1 MYDYHLNIFRPYRH
15 DCRNEMSVTRALMIT
30 CAKSHHGNDFLEKIM
45 RKAGLNVSLADINP
59 LLGLEVPG
67 GSNWAEDSYV
77 NKVVLCISPDAA
89 VIQNGALS
97 SLYTSGHDALK
108 IFSHRVLNDTDQP
121 DLEKFKK
128 TLIEAYPDINNS
140 LIGKDETEVEAL
152 LKSAYW
158 DIWRL
163 LYAGARVDAV
173 IKTTDMLCLIESKI
187 WGGVYEIQ
195 VRNHAQ
201 EFFGTV
207 NVPIHAVSWQSIY
220 DTAKTYI
227 DPIIADFAEYL
238 SEFPQLVRWN
248 GFDTLDVTAF
258 AMNAGLLKAEPVL
271 QNRLASRY
279 WQSMEEL
286 CKHFNYIVLARRGD
300 DWDFTPRDLTLTG
313 NTGIGYWGGGMLS
326 VKWCVGYHAWEM
338 DAIMSKHD
346 LIQRGEIACGKLSE
360 DLAASGFI
368 QGLSVEMRAVQ
379 RFQYANAQDGT
390 WVDGS
395 SYSMADDGN
404 AAEALKTIWRKEL
417 AILNQFNARRGLEV
431 TSIEALDIKR
441 DIFRLRCSDFAD
453 LPTGMST
460 RHETWKLFA
469 AMDVFVH
476 IDLKVFSKTSAGED
490 LRKTEQLAEMDNIVN
505 ALALFAETI
514 SN

>member
-1 MYDYHLNIFRPYRH
+1 MYDYHLNFFRPYRH

-30 CAKSHHGNDFLEKIM
+30 CAKSHQGNDFLEKIM
-45 RKAGLNVSLADINP
+45 RKAGFNASLSNINP
-59 LLGLEVPG
+59 LLGLEVSG
-67 GSNWAEDSYV
+67 GSSWVGESYI
-77 NKVVLCISPDAA
+77 KKIVLCISPDEAI
-89 VIQNGALS
+89 IQDGVLS

-108 IFSHRVLNDTDQP
+108 KFSHIVLIDADQP

-128 TLIEAYPDINNS
+128 KLIEAYPDINNS

-152 LKSAYW
+152 LKNAYW

-163 LYAGARVDAV
+163 FYAGARVDAV

-187 WGGVYEIQ
+187 WGGVYEVQI
-195 VRNHAQ
+195 RNHAQ
-201 EFFGTV
+201 EFFGTA

-220 DTAKTYI
+220 DTAKTYT

-248 GFDTLDVTAF
+248 GFDTLDVKAF

-286 CKHFNYIVLARRGD
+286 CKHFDYIVLARRGD
-300 DWDFTPRDLTLTG
+300 DWDFNPRDLTLIG

-346 LIQRGEIACGKLSE
+346 LMQRGEIACGKLSE
-360 DLAASGFI
+360 DLTASGFI
-368 QGLSVEMRAVQ
+368 QGLRVEMRAVQ

-390 WVDGS
+390 WFDGS
-395 SYSMADDGN
+395 SYSMADEGN
-404 AAEALKTIWRKEL
+404 AAEAISTIWRKEL
-417 AILNQFNARRGLEV
+417 DILNQFNARRGLEV
-431 TSIEALDIKR
+431 TSTEALAIKKDVFIAR
-441 DIFRLRCSDFAD
+441 HPDSHD
-453 LPTGMST
+453 LPTGMRT

-469 AMDVFVH
+469 ALDIFVH
-476 IDLKVFSKTSAGED
+476 IDPKVFSTAYVGEGPT
-490 LRKTEQLAEMDNIVN
+490 KTEQLAEMDIIVK

-514 SN
+514 SK